1 MKRYRFRLQSVLR
14 VREIQENV
22 AAANLALAN
31 RDLAA
36 AEAAL
41 TARRSAYA
49 ALDFQ
54 RGVQSSSAFLAARE
68 HDGLKAQTVL
78 EAGQQV
84 TASEEAADGRR
95 AEWTDAAAKVTA
107 LENLDG
113 RQREDHALDALRAD
127 ATVIDDIVIGQH
139 RSKR

>member
-22 AAANLALAN
+22 AAANLAIAN

-54 RGVQSSSAFLAARE
+54 RGTQSSSAFLAARD
-68 HDGLKAQTVL
+68 HDELKAQSVT
-78 EAGQQV
+78 EAQTHV
-84 TASEEAADGRR
+84 TTRTDEADERRAQWTEAAAR
-95 AEWTDAAAKVTA
+95 VTA

-113 RQREDHALDALRAD
+113 RKRDEHAIDAGRQD
-127 ATVIDDIVIGQH
+127 AAVVDDIVIS
-139 RSKR
+139 RRRTTR

>member
-54 RGVQSSSAFLAARE
+54 RGVQSSTAFLAARD
-68 HDGLKAQTVL
+68 HDELKAQTVA
-78 EAGQQV
+78 EAGQHV
-84 TASEEAADGRR
+84 TARTEEADGRR
-95 AEWTDAAAKVTA
+95 DEWSDAAARVTA
-107 LENLDG
+107 LENLDA
-113 RQREDHALDALRAD
+113 RKREEHALDAARTD
-127 ATVIDDIVIGQH
+127 ATVVDDIVISQH